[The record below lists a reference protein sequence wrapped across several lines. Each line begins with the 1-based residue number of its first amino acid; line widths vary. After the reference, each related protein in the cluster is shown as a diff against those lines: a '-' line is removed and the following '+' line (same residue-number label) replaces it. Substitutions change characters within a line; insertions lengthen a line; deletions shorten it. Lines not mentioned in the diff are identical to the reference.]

1 MRGMLEEID
10 DEDRGINFLRHLL
23 ISSRRFTRADDV
35 YSTVQLSVRGETS
48 AVSFLSDLERYS
60 RLYVATYRA
69 DAEQWATYPK
79 SATQALIVLNKY
91 DIKPLRPLIFAIAK
105 SFQPKESANALR
117 FLVSFATRLLIA
129 STTRSGSIEE
139 SIAASAL
146 GVWDGRIEDTNAL
159 KISMSKIVPDDVTFR
174 EAFATASSSKPD
186 LARYYL
192 RSLESVIDQQDEPW
206 MLVND
211 DPAVITLEHILPK
224 SPRTH
229 EWPEFESESISRYI
243 RRLGNMCLL
252 QRTPNSNARSDRFED
267 KLVAYRSAPLSLTA
281 SVAENEHWS
290 PDVINQRQAAM
301 ADLAVKAWPI

>member
-1 MRGMLEEID
+1 
-10 DEDRGINFLRHLL
+10 
-23 ISSRRFTRADDV
+23 
-35 YSTVQLSVRGETS
+35 
-48 AVSFLSDLERYS
+48 LSDLENYS

-69 DAEQWATYPK
+69 DAEQWSGYPK
-79 SATQALIVLNKY
+79 GATQALSVLNKY
-91 DIKPLRPLIFAIAK
+91 DIKPLRPLIFAVAK
-105 SFQPKESANALR
+105 SFQPNEAGNALS

-146 GVWDGRIEDTNAL
+146 AVWDGRVQDTAAL
-159 KISMSKIVPDDVTFR
+159 KASMGKIVPDDATFR

-192 RSLESVIDQQDEPW
+192 RSLESAATSNAEPW
-206 MLVND
+206 TLVND
-211 DPAVITLEHILPK
+211 DPAAITLEHILPK
-224 SPRTH
+224 SPRTD
-229 EWPEFESESISRYI
+229 EWPQFEPEAITRYI

-267 KLVAYRSAPLSLTA
+267 KIQAYRASPLTLTS
-281 SVAENEHWS
+281 SVAENDVWS
-290 PDVINQRQAAM
+290 PDIINQRQLAM